1 VPSVG
6 RKKIPLIG
14 HPAFPFID
22 QGKDPWYKSEREGKK
37 REKRW
42 RRQPRSCIA
51 LPPRA
56 GPVGPADDN
65 GGTRMLWLCLS
76 PALQAGVAVLVMI
89 SPSVT
94 GATDGRRPVPPCH
107 AIWPTDLV

>member
-1 VPSVG
+1 VV
-6 RKKIPLIG
+6 
-14 HPAFPFID
+14 
-22 QGKDPWYKSEREGKK
+22 QEQEREKEE

-42 RRQPRSCIA
+42 RRQPRSYIA

-65 GGTRMLWLCLS
+65 GGTRMLWLCPS
-76 PALQAGVAVLVMI
+76 PALQVGVAVLVMI

-94 GATDGRRPVPPCH
+94 GATDRRRPVLPCH
-107 AIWPTDLV
+107 AIWPTDLLVWGRTGIEPHSASPPGTVRDMGALV